1 VKDCFRVDREDLT
14 DRMEGL
20 VETFMEWFEE
30 RVVTLIDE
38 GHGNCFAGGLGLEVT
53 AKLMT
58 LVDTLLRSHAGMVD
72 GAIA

>member
-1 VKDCFRVDREDLT
+1 
-14 DRMEGL
+14 MEGL

-30 RVVTLIDE
+30 RVETLIDE
-38 GHGNCFAGGLGLEVT
+38 GHGNVFAGRLGLEVM

-72 GAIA
+72 GAIP